1 MIAVKALYKQGKVEF
16 LDSPPDID
24 QALVAVVFLEMET
37 VKDALVPYLDHME
50 GMDWGEPMDEEGAQT
65 LLAMHEELAPYRTE
79 AHQAYTTDA
88 YKVDGEEA

>member
-24 QALVAVVFLEMET
+24 QALVAVVFLETET
-37 VKDALVPYLDHME
+37 VEDALAPYLDQMD
-50 GMDWGEPMDEEGAQT
+50 GMDWGEPMDAEGARS

-79 AHQAYTTDA
+79 AHQAYTPDA
-88 YKVDGEEA
+88 YKLDVEEA